1 MRRNVFAIKGNIT
14 RRHSLNEGKE
24 RNKQKGRRTLGTGI
38 DQRSH
43 PLLFCCRGIRNSQLL
58 NIICSFVSCSNSL
71 IHSVKIRGCHTVS

>member
-43 PLLFCCRGIRNSQLL
+43 PSVR
-58 NIICSFVSCSNSL
+58 CSVA
-71 IHSVKIRGCHTVS
+71 VV